1 MEARSAEAS
10 QRRIGLSESRQQ
22 EPTFGARLRQ
32 RREAAGLTQE
42 ELASRVGL
50 SSNAVSSLER
60 GTRKHPHPHT
70 VRSLA
75 DALGLSEDE
84 RASFLAAAPKRD
96 TTGPEISR

>member
-10 QRRIGLSESRQQ
+10 QRRIGLSESREQ

-60 GTRKHPHPHT
+60 GTRKHPHT